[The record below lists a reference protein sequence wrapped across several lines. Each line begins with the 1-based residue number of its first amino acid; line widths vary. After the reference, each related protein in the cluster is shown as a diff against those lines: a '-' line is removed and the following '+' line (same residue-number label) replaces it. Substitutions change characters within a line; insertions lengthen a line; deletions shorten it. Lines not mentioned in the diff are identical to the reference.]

1 MVMGLIN
8 AARDMVTIKRLL
20 TQAEA
25 EARQVGEEVP
35 GPEHLLLAAT
45 TLPDGTA
52 SQALQRV
59 GVSAAGLRTAIN
71 EVHAQALAGAGIEV
85 DDAPDDTAELRGPLT
100 GVFRAT
106 PQAQR
111 VFRQAAAL
119 SKSTKPSQLQGAHV
133 VAASCDLER
142 GTLVR
147 ALTVLGVDRDRL
159 RQAAHAEART
169 P

>member
-100 GVFRAT
+100 RVFRAT
-106 PQAQR
+106 LRPSGSSDRPPRCRSRRSRHCCRVLMSSQR
-111 VFRQAAAL
+111 AVTWSVA
-119 SKSTKPSQLQGAHV
+119 PS
-133 VAASCDLER
+133 S
-142 GTLVR
+142 
-147 ALTVLGVDRDRL
+147 
-159 RQAAHAEART
+159 AR
-169 P
+169 